1 MSSGKVE
8 SLGERIRA
16 VFALGPEA
24 IAVESGAG
32 RSRWSDLATA
42 AEDIEQMLRQAG
54 IGPDMPVGWVAH
66 NRAAAIAAFASLV
79 MNGRM
84 VVPLRPRQT
93 SASFPDELA
102 EQKLQAVIGDA
113 DDWAGE
119 GAIAAA
125 GKAGSFG
132 IAVGGASSFDVRAVP
147 ELQTTLPP
155 NAVGRDF
162 RPGLFE
168 GLEGVHIE
176 QYEVHFFEG
185 CGLLQIFRVPGA

>member
-16 VFALGPEA
+16 VFALDPEA

-66 NRAAAIAAFASLV
+66 NRAAAVAAFAALI

-93 SASFPDELA
+93 SATLPQELT
-102 EQKLQAVIGDA
+102 EQRLIAVVA
-113 DDWAGE
+113 DDDDWNAE
-119 GAIAAA
+119 GTLAAAAAA
-125 GKAGSFG
+125 GTFG
-132 IAVGGASSFDVRAVP
+132 IAVTDSPALEVRV
-147 ELQTTLPP
+147 
-155 NAVGRDF
+155 
-162 RPGLFE
+162 
-168 GLEGVHIE
+168 
-176 QYEVHFFEG
+176 
-185 CGLLQIFRVPGA
+185 